1 MELRLAQAS
10 NASVTCHD
18 SVIKGTRKDAA
29 ARFDSCITRAKESNE
44 NRRSFLANPG
54 YVRSTLRSATVSNEP
69 AFFFVLLHF
78 FACPCDALSKI
89 FSKMHSSWSYPRCAD
104 KYLLNL
110 ERKST
115 RKTDRRLSCSC
126 NNTLRRG
133 KYIVPKTPQCWS
145 QFLSTLPA
153 KDVASTLCFGV
164 QARSIFPHS
173 IESMF
178 WMLLS
183 ATVRGRFVGNI

>member
-1 MELRLAQAS
+1 MPPRAS
-10 NASVTCHD
+10 IHVSLEPKNQTRTGVAS
-18 SVIKGTRKDAA
+18 
-29 ARFDSCITRAKESNE
+29 
-44 NRRSFLANPG
+44 LP
-54 YVRSTLRSATVSNEP
+54 TLDTYAPHYALLQCLMSP
-69 AFFFVLLHF
+69 PFFVLLHF

-133 KYIVPKTPQCWS
+133 KYSTKNSLVLESVSIYSTRKRRCQYSLFWS
-145 QFLSTLPA
+145 AGA
-153 KDVASTLCFGV
+153 KHISSQYREYVLDVVIGYC
-164 QARSIFPHS
+164 
-173 IESMF
+173 
-178 WMLLS
+178 
-183 ATVRGRFVGNI
+183 

>member
-54 YVRSTLRSATVSNEP
+54 YVRFTLRSATVSNEP
-69 AFFFVLLHF
+69 AFFVLLHF

-133 KYIVPKTPQCWS
+133 KYSTKNSLVLESVSIYSTRKRRCQYSLFWS
-145 QFLSTLPA
+145 AGA
-153 KDVASTLCFGV
+153 KHISSQYREYVLDVVIGYC
-164 QARSIFPHS
+164 
-173 IESMF
+173 
-178 WMLLS
+178 
-183 ATVRGRFVGNI
+183 